1 MEEKAVTLGEKDM
14 AVEDDKEVVVE
25 LKVVKEMAMEK
36 ELAVGE
42 KEVKEMDLEQK
53 VITVE
58 EEVN

>member
-1 MEEKAVTLGEKDM
+1 MIVGEKEM